1 MCRFILFIIK
11 FFNDWFDR
19 YFDFWFNNL
28 LSDYFI
34 ILNNIFYIVF
44 PNNGIIIS
52 TYLISFII
60 FILLKKEYTQ
70 RNLIFSINIL
80 FSLINI
86 YHSVFGFNFLFCSFL
101 LFLWS
106 IVQSIA
112 FWFPMVIIIDAFK
125 NVQYDLVALM
135 FFAFIIVNFIVG
147 FLSIFILGQ
156 FDKDEEKH
164 FLFKSIINGLCGSI
178 RLPMHVLIS
187 IILLFNDV
195 PIDWGC
201 YDNDNWVSIIIYSA
215 TLLDIEPSWGDFPDR
230 INDHDSSPKYIKKLR
245 NNISNTPNHALK
257 PFVTESDGR
266 LHGPNDVLNQAR
278 SVAKYCSTY
287 VEEKQNRI
295 DINFE
300 ARLSGN
306 TVYFYINL
314 NRTKFKGFP
323 SQYDL
328 DNYNNQVMSSL
339 DRQQDQILDLMKK
352 YAEKND
358 LDREYSV
365 VFEKGTWN
373 I

>member
-1 MCRFILFIIK
+1 M
-11 FFNDWFDR
+11 
-19 YFDFWFNNL
+19 
-28 LSDYFI
+28 
-34 ILNNIFYIVF
+34 
-44 PNNGIIIS
+44 P
-52 TYLISFII
+52 
-60 FILLKKEYTQ
+60 
-70 RNLIFSINIL
+70 
-80 FSLINI
+80 
-86 YHSVFGFNFLFCSFL
+86 
-101 LFLWS
+101 
-106 IVQSIA
+106 
-112 FWFPMVIIIDAFK
+112 
-125 NVQYDLVALM
+125 
-135 FFAFIIVNFIVG
+135 
-147 FLSIFILGQ
+147 
-156 FDKDEEKH
+156 
-164 FLFKSIINGLCGSI
+164 
-178 RLPMHVLIS
+178 
-187 IILLFNDV
+187 
-195 PIDWGC
+195 
-201 YDNDNWVSIIIYSA
+201 
-215 TLLDIEPSWGDFPDR
+215 
-230 INDHDSSPKYIKKLR
+230 
-245 NNISNTPNHALK
+245 LK

-314 NRTKFKGFP
+314 NRTKFKGFS

-328 DNYNNQVMSSL
+328 DSYNNQVMSSL

>member
-1 MCRFILFIIK
+1 MTG
-11 FFNDWFDR
+11 
-19 YFDFWFNNL
+19 
-28 LSDYFI
+28 
-34 ILNNIFYIVF
+34 IV
-44 PNNGIIIS
+44 
-52 TYLISFII
+52 Y
-60 FILLKKEYTQ
+60 
-70 RNLIFSINIL
+70 
-80 FSLINI
+80 
-86 YHSVFGFNFLFCSFL
+86 FL

-156 FDKDEEKH
+156 FHRDETEHH
-164 FLFKSIINGLCGSI
+164 FLFKAIVNGLCGSI
-178 RLPMHVLIS
+178 RLPMHVLIR

-257 PFVTESDGR
+257 PFVTESDGK

-314 NRTKFKGFP
+314 NRTKFKGFS

-328 DNYNNQVMSSL
+328 DSYNNQVMSSL

-358 LDREYSV
+358 LEREYSV